1 MMANVQ
7 VELNESV
14 TMTTVDYSILNDG
27 SYERME
33 SFMVDLMFSG
43 EAISGVILNPNSTEV
58 VILDNDGE

>member
-27 SYERME
+27 SYERTE

-43 EAISGVILNPNSTEV
+43 EPIPGVILNPNSTEV